1 MGRLEVRSGRIA
13 GIVIAVAAI
22 AGCSGPDQSSNEV
35 AQSASA
41 SPDSARAGIEQ
52 VTRAAIEDY
61 NTGDLTHLE
70 SISCGQLGSELAE
83 ADAKAFAVESAADRR
98 ERGSG
103 QVIAVDHIKTLK
115 EFATASI
122 QLQYEKG
129 AAGLDARHRVFM
141 SATLQTVDG
150 SWKICG
156 MHS

>member
-1 MGRLEVRSGRIA
+1 
-13 GIVIAVAAI
+13 
-22 AGCSGPDQSSNEV
+22 
-35 AQSASA
+35 
-41 SPDSARAGIEQ
+41 
-52 VTRAAIEDY
+52 
-61 NTGDLTHLE
+61 
-70 SISCGQLGSELAE
+70 SELAE

-129 AAGLDARHRVFM
+129 AAGLGARHRVFM
-141 SATLQTVDG
+141 SATFQKVDG